1 MSKQLKFTVNTTYN
15 RQDVG
20 PDYFDGAVEV
30 EDAWAKIFIE
40 QGRAEEVLP
49 EPVADEQTEGGEAGD
64 DATAP
69 EVVEEVPTPE
79 VVEETPAEKSGLDTE
94 SADALVPKTSKKK

>member
-69 EVVEEVPTPE
+69 EVVEE
-79 VVEETPAEKSGLDTE
+79 TPAEKSGLDTE
-94 SADALVPKTSKKK
+94 SADALVPKTSKKKNSV